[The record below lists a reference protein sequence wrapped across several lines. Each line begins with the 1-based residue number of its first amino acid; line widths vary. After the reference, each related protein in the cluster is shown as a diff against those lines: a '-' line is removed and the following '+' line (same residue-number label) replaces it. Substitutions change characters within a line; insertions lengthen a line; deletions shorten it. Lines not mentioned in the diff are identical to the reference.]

1 MLFNAAKR
9 FDKDAVI
16 SQLLARYQYLKKRDF
31 REAKDWA
38 KKAKD
43 LSRDNSYI
51 SDTSAQVIKHELK
64 SAIQSDKEDPMKP
77 EKLKGYLR
85 MAQSATE
92 AFRDT
97 QEIAKKEATQRVQ
110 NKRDNNPFN
119 TAGCLGEI
127 QVAVII
133 IKILEKCPVF
143 SLGNVRHDILSE
155 VLSGKIT
162 IQKVARKDSRHNK
175 HASYYYILREFEDLL
190 YNLRPRMKRHFDFLD
205 SFYVNLRPRFTL
217 KDSQEERTRQE
228 LFQCFQR
235 YSDLF
240 CKTDSTELMK
250 NKNLK
255 ISIHKGR
262 QFLESRKADTHSG
275 ILDCLSN
282 NTSGDVMQEIV
293 LQYDFILSK
302 APERSVREMV
312 NFIYAN
318 VVLSC
323 VKPESQ
329 HLRPYQTLIDLLF
342 QVLKGQ
348 IPYGERLALH
358 FIAVALLWPKQI
370 MSQPESQKL
379 GSYASQMRI
388 SYRNEMKSVYNGKLP
403 VVHFFLGKK
412 PGYTGLVSLREIMW
426 CVRPEEDVDS
436 LGTNGKIWKH
446 ERVNEL
452 LCRVTGEV
460 QRKFIL
466 ADTRNAG
473 LKIEVSAM
481 YKSQLYGKEQG
492 SKVSFFIGFS
502 MKGPLAFDID

>member
-1 MLFNAAKR
+1 M
-9 FDKDAVI
+9 
-16 SQLLARYQYLKKRDF
+16 
-31 REAKDWA
+31 
-38 KKAKD
+38 
-43 LSRDNSYI
+43 
-51 SDTSAQVIKHELK
+51 
-64 SAIQSDKEDPMKP
+64 M
-77 EKLKGYLR
+77 
-85 MAQSATE
+85 
-92 AFRDT
+92 
-97 QEIAKKEATQRVQ
+97 
-110 NKRDNNPFN
+110 
-119 TAGCLGEI
+119 
-127 QVAVII
+127 
-133 IKILEKCPVF
+133 
-143 SLGNVRHDILSE
+143 
-155 VLSGKIT
+155 
-162 IQKVARKDSRHNK
+162 
-175 HASYYYILREFEDLL
+175 
-190 YNLRPRMKRHFDFLD
+190 
-205 SFYVNLRPRFTL
+205 
-217 KDSQEERTRQE
+217 
-228 LFQCFQR
+228 
-235 YSDLF
+235 
-240 CKTDSTELMK
+240 DSTELIK
-250 NKNLK
+250 NKNLS
-255 ISIHKGR
+255 IMLQIHKAR
-262 QFLESRKADTHSG
+262 QFLEMRKADTYSG
-275 ILDCLSN
+275 ILNCLSN
-282 NTSGDVMQEIV
+282 GTQPDMMVKTV
-293 LQYDFILSK
+293 RQYDFILSK
-302 APERSVREMV
+302 NPKSSVRENV